1 MWRLKTLW
9 SLLKQKQFKT
19 AFLSIS
25 NYALKTLN
33 ISANRFRLKSTFE
46 PFHIEVNT
54 PRVSPLVSIL
64 IPNHNLSFFLESCL
78 NSITKQ
84 TYSNFEILIVNS
96 GCDQENLLLA
106 YELKEKFASP
116 NIFWFDGP
124 LLPPGANR
132 NFLATYANGDF
143 LFPIDPDDSMH
154 PRLLQLTLQKAL
166 SDSLHI
172 VSPSIRLVGS
182 TKQDWILW
190 KLVTLEML
198 GFRNHLPAC
207 SLINRKVFETIG
219 GYRDFDNQGHR
230 VHEDW
235 EFFYRSTA
243 AGFKLGTVQAVLVDV
258 LVRENSYSAKSE
270 LVDLNEQAILIK
282 NMNLGLKGLNK
293 NDLIAHEAEFRLLQI
308 DSAANIGL
316 ILDSLRISGTTR
328 KASQAVEIIRSLGY
342 EPIIFVSNPCTE
354 GVEEF
359 FDCEVI
365 ALYSFTNTEK
375 YFFVISGILGKSPV
389 LWNIDTEWFYAS
401 TNAFKKLNPSLELW
415 DTIYLA
421 NHRRTR
427 LSERNQEIELRF
439 LEFEGLRELFQVN
452 SDYKLFP
459 THLMTELYRVGK
471 SNPKPLKF
479 GVLSRLSPEKNISLS
494 IEISKAYQERYVD
507 ELKLIVAGT
516 GTMES
521 FLRDRCVDVPFI
533 EFIGE
538 VRGPEK
544 DQFLES
550 IDLLLITSFV
560 DGISA
565 SAIEAIRLGV
575 PVGILPGTPTADF
588 VSENNYGILL
598 STIPAASADRISDYF
613 ASLPYLTKQIRPYE
627 DTTFVETVSYL
638 ELVGYL
644 KDRLGKHPI

>member
-1 MWRLKTLW
+1 
-9 SLLKQKQFKT
+9 
-19 AFLSIS
+19 
-25 NYALKTLN
+25 
-33 ISANRFRLKSTFE
+33 
-46 PFHIEVNT
+46 
-54 PRVSPLVSIL
+54 
-64 IPNHNLSFFLESCL
+64 
-78 NSITKQ
+78 
-84 TYSNFEILIVNS
+84 VNS

-401 TNAFKKLNPSLELW
+401 TNAFKKLNPS
-415 DTIYLA
+415 
-421 NHRRTR
+421 
-427 LSERNQEIELRF
+427 
-439 LEFEGLRELFQVN
+439 
-452 SDYKLFP
+452 
-459 THLMTELYRVGK
+459 
-471 SNPKPLKF
+471 
-479 GVLSRLSPEKNISLS
+479 
-494 IEISKAYQERYVD
+494 
-507 ELKLIVAGT
+507 
-516 GTMES
+516 
-521 FLRDRCVDVPFI
+521 
-533 EFIGE
+533 
-538 VRGPEK
+538 
-544 DQFLES
+544 
-550 IDLLLITSFV
+550 
-560 DGISA
+560 
-565 SAIEAIRLGV
+565 
-575 PVGILPGTPTADF
+575 
-588 VSENNYGILL
+588 
-598 STIPAASADRISDYF
+598 
-613 ASLPYLTKQIRPYE
+613 
-627 DTTFVETVSYL
+627 
-638 ELVGYL
+638 
-644 KDRLGKHPI
+644 

>member
-19 AFLSIS
+19 ASLLIS

-33 ISANRFRLKSTFE
+33 ISANRFRLKSTIE
-46 PFHIEVNT
+46 PFQIEINT
-54 PRVSPLVSIL
+54 PRIRPLVSIL

-78 NSITKQ
+78 KSITKQ

-96 GCDQENLLLA
+96 GCDEENLLLA
-106 YELKEKFASP
+106 YELKEKYASP

-132 NFLATYANGDF
+132 NFLATHAKGDF
-143 LFPIDPDDSMH
+143 LFPIDPDDCMH

-270 LVDLNEQAILIK
+270 LADLNEQAILIK
-282 NMNLGLKGLNK
+282 NMNLGLKGVNK
-293 NDLIAHEAEFRLLQI
+293 NDLTACKGEFPLLQI
-308 DSAANIGL
+308 DSAANVGL

-354 GVEEF
+354 GVEEL

-365 ALYSFTNTEK
+365 SLYSFTNTEK
-375 YFFVISGILGKSPV
+375 YFFEISGILGKSPV
-389 LWNIDTEWFYAS
+389 LWNIDTDWFYAS
-401 TNAFKKLNPSLELW
+401 TNAFKRLNPSLELW
-415 DTIYLA
+415 DTVYLA

-427 LSERNQEIELRF
+427 LSKKNQEIELRF
-439 LEFEGLRELFQVN
+439 LEFEDLRELFQVN
-452 SDYKLFP
+452 SDYKIFP

-471 SNPKPLKF
+471 SNPNPLKF

-494 IEISKAYQERYVD
+494 IEISKAFQERYVD
-507 ELKLIVAGT
+507 ELKLIIAGT
-516 GTMES
+516 GTMER
-521 FLRDRCVDVPFI
+521 FLRDRYVDVPFI
-533 EFIGE
+533 EFVGE
-538 VRGPEK
+538 IRGPEK
-544 DQFLES
+544 DQFLQS
-550 IDLLLITSFV
+550 IDLLLITSFD

-588 VSENNYGILL
+588 VSENEYGVLL
-598 STIPAASADRISDYF
+598 STIPAASADTISDYF
-613 ASLPYLTKQIRPYE
+613 ASLPYLTKQIEPYE
-627 DTTFVETVSYL
+627 NTTFVETVSYL

-644 KDRLGKHPI
+644 KDRLAKHPN